1 MELEDT
7 LHLEILE
14 MADPSLSLSEMVE
27 EFVEGRLSREEEEEE
42 DYAVMMDGEE
52 DATWEAASSER
63 YRGIAGEEEEE
74 DEEEVDEE
82 EMERRAVEAVTDDVL
97 RGLRSL
103 YFKRLIEF
111 DVHDD

>member
-1 MELEDT
+1 MCEEDVYEPLEDFAVDDEATRSPMELVEDD
-7 LHLEILE
+7 EDE
-14 MADPSLSLSEMVE
+14 SSSSLS
-27 EFVEGRLSREEEEEE
+27 
-42 DYAVMMDGEE
+42 
-52 DATWEAASSER
+52 SS
-63 YRGIAGEEEEE
+63 EE